1 VCGRYVYAVAL
12 ELRSLWLVGRQA
24 SEPRRPDIA
33 LAIGLLVLAQVQV
46 WTGAPEGWEALFAL
60 LALPMCG
67 ALAWWRTAP
76 VGVLFMVFAAQLPGA
91 FVDVNYAPLYQ
102 VLTFLLASFSVA
114 ARCPLPWAVFGGL
127 AAEAMLGVGA
137 LLDPD
142 AQSLD
147 EVAFATVMVAIV
159 WSLGRLLY
167 GRGRQV
173 EDLQERSLRLT
184 RAQEETRAAIEHERA
199 AIAREVHDLIAH
211 TVSVMVVQAGAA
223 EGVLDQDPQKAREPL
238 RHIRERGHDAVL
250 ELRGLLTMLRGEPVA
265 LSPQP
270 GLADLNEL
278 VEETRRAGI
287 SVELRVDGEL
297 QEIPPGVQLAA
308 FRIVQEALT
317 NVRKHARASS
327 VEVKVARAHGQLEV
341 GVADDGSGPRGDSRG
356 HGLIGMRE
364 RVALYGGTLS
374 FGARAG
380 GGFAV
385 EARLPVRANGR
396 WSGS

>member
-1 VCGRYVYAVAL
+1 MAL
-12 ELRSLWLVGRQA
+12 ELRSVWSVGRQA
-24 SEPRRPDIA
+24 LGPKRADIGLAIA
-33 LAIGLLVLAQVQV
+33 LVVLAQAEA
-46 WTGAPEGWEALFAL
+46 WTGAPEGWEGLFAL

-76 VGVLFMVFAAQLPGA
+76 VAVLLAVFAAQLPGA
-91 FVDVNYAPLYQ
+91 FIDANYAPLYQ
-102 VLTFLLASFSVA
+102 VLTFLLACFSVA
-114 ARCPLPWAVFGGL
+114 ARTPLRWAIFGGL
-127 AAEAMLGVGA
+127 AAEAMLLSGA
-137 LLDPD
+137 LLDPG

-173 EDLQERSLRLT
+173 EDLEERSARLA
-184 RAQEETRAAIEHERA
+184 REREETQAAIEHERA

-223 EGVLDQDPQKAREPL
+223 EGLLDSEPQRAREPL

-250 ELRGLLTMLRGEPVA
+250 ELRGLLMMLRGEPVA

-270 GLADLNEL
+270 RLADLDEL
-278 VEETRRAGI
+278 VEETRDAGLA
-287 SVELRVDGEL
+287 VELRADGVLE
-297 QEIPPGVQLAA
+297 EIPAGVQLAA

-317 NVRKHARASS
+317 NVRKHAAASK
-327 VEVKVARAHGQLEV
+327 VEVKVSRVRDQLEV
-341 GVADDGSGPRGDSRG
+341 QVADDGRGPEGRSRG

-364 RVALYGGTLS
+364 RAALYGGS
-374 FGARAG
+374 VNFGARAD
-380 GGFAV
+380 GGFTV

-396 WSGS
+396 WSPS

>member
-1 VCGRYVYAVAL
+1 MAHKLGSV
-12 ELRSLWLVGRQA
+12 WLVGRQA
-24 SEPRRPDIA
+24 AGPKRVDVA
-33 LAIGLLVLAQVQV
+33 LAVGVLLLAQIEV
-46 WTGAPEGWEALFAL
+46 WTGAPDGWEGVYAL
-60 LALPMCG
+60 LAFPMCG

-76 VGVLFMVFAAQLPGA
+76 VAVLLVVFAAQLPGA
-91 FVDVNYAPLYQ
+91 FIDANYGPLYQ
-102 VLTFLLASFSVA
+102 LLAFLLACFSVA
-114 ARCPLPWAVFGGL
+114 ARSPLGWAVFGGL
-127 AAEAMLGVGA
+127 AAEAMLVVGA
-137 LLDPD
+137 LLDPG

-147 EVAFATVMVAIV
+147 EVVFGTIMVAIV

-173 EDLQERSLRLT
+173 EHLEERSARLA
-184 RAQEETRAAIEHERA
+184 RDREETQAAIEHERT

-223 EGVLDQDPQKAREPL
+223 EGLLEQDPQRAREPL
-238 RHIRERGHDAVL
+238 RHIRQRGHDAVL

-270 GLADLNEL
+270 RLADLDQL
-278 VEETRRAGI
+278 VEETRRAGLA
-287 SVELRVDGEL
+287 VELIADGEL
-297 QEIPPGVQLAA
+297 AEIPAGVQLAA

-327 VEVKVARAHGQLEV
+327 VEVKLARVGSNLELK
-341 GVADDGSGPRGDSRG
+341 VADDGHGPQGQNRG

-364 RVALYGGTLS
+364 RAALYGGTVN
-374 FGARAG
+374 FGARAD

-385 EARLPVRANGR
+385 EARLPLRANGR
-396 WSGS
+396 WSAS

>member
-1 VCGRYVYAVAL
+1 MAHKLGSV
-12 ELRSLWLVGRQA
+12 SSVGRQVSGPKPA
-24 SEPRRPDIA
+24 DIA
-33 LAIGLLVLAQVQV
+33 LAAGLLALAQVEV
-46 WTGAPEGWEALFAL
+46 WTGAPDGWEGVFAL

-67 ALAWWRTAP
+67 ALAWWRSAP
-76 VGVLFMVFAAQLPGA
+76 VAVLLVVFAAQLPGA
-91 FVDVNYAPLYQ
+91 FIDASHAPLYQ
-102 VLTFLLASFSVA
+102 LLTFLLACFSVA
-114 ARCPLPWAVFGGL
+114 ARCPLLWAIVVGL
-127 AAEAMLGVGA
+127 AAEAMFVVGA
-137 LLDPD
+137 LLDPE
-142 AQSLD
+142 AQSLG
-147 EVAFATVMVAIV
+147 EVAFAAGMVAIV

-167 GRGRQV
+167 GRGRQLDAL
-173 EDLQERSLRLT
+173 EERSARLA
-184 RAQEETRAAIEHERA
+184 REQEETRAAIEHERA

-223 EGVLDQDPQKAREPL
+223 EGVLDQDPQRAREPL

-270 GLADLNEL
+270 GLADLDQL
-278 VEETRRAGI
+278 VEETRAAGLA
-287 SVELRVDGEL
+287 VELSADGEL
-297 QEIPPGVQLAA
+297 EEIPAGVQLAA

-327 VEVKVARAHGQLEV
+327 VQVKLARAHGQLEV
-341 GVADDGSGPRGDSRG
+341 EIADDGRGPQGHSGG
-356 HGLIGMRE
+356 HGLIGMGE
-364 RVALYGGTLS
+364 RAALYGGSLR

-380 GGFAV
+380 GGFLV